1 MHNFTYNQIMFF
13 KLDSFTLTGIEAIKI
28 NVEIYIS
35 NGMPSFTIV
44 GLPDKSINEARD
56 RVKASIINSGFK
68 FPIKK
73 IIINLSP
80 TDLRKEGS
88 IFDLPIALAILK
100 ISGQVESDFFEM
112 SSFIGEL
119 SLNGDIDP
127 VRGILSMAQKSAE
140 MGKKYFFIPHGNIK
154 EAILIKNIFIIGCT
168 SLSGCIEILKSR
180 DGINKYIVK
189 NTEHN
194 FTSSSKKYNVD
205 FSEVKGQLRAK
216 RALEIAASGMHNI
229 LLVGPPGSGKS
240 MLAERI
246 ITIMPDL
253 KLDESIEVAKIHSLL
268 KRKKFEL
275 ISSRPFRNP
284 HHTISEPGLIG
295 GGVYPK
301 PGEISLA
308 HRGILFLDEFS
319 EFSRKLSE
327 ALRQPLENKSV
338 VISRNN
344 ISCRFPCSFMLVL
357 AMNPCFCGYFGD
369 DSKKCRCSTKEVE
382 KYWKKL
388 SGPIIDRIDMQAK
401 LPRIKEEN
409 FFADE
414 KIENSDDIGARVRNA
429 ILIQEERYK
438 NREIK
443 YNTEAGPEFINNW
456 IGKSDNL
463 KKIIIDFS
471 KRAQLTSRGIAS
483 IIKVSRTIA
492 DLEGNISISEN
503 HLIEAF
509 QYKISNII

>member
-1 MHNFTYNQIMFF
+1 MNIKAYNQIMFF
-13 KLDSFTLTGIEAIKI
+13 KLDSFTLTGIEAIKVT
-28 NVEIYIS
+28 VEIHIS

-68 FPIKK
+68 FPVKK

-88 IFDLPIALAILK
+88 LFDLPIALAILK
-100 ISGQVESDFFEM
+100 ISGQIESDFFEI

-119 SLNGDIDP
+119 SLNGAIDP

-140 MGKKYFFIPHGNIK
+140 MKKQYFFIPVANVK
-154 EAILIKNIFIIGCT
+154 EAILIKNIFIIGCS
-168 SLSGCIEILKSR
+168 SLTNCIEILKSR
-180 DGINKYIVK
+180 DIINKYISK
-189 NTEHN
+189 NTEN
-194 FTSSSKKYNVD
+194 SSNYLPKKYSVD
-205 FSEVKGQLRAK
+205 FSEVRGQLRAR

-229 LLVGPPGSGKS
+229 LLIGPPGSGKS
-240 MLAERI
+240 MLAERT

-253 KLDESIEVAKIHSLL
+253 NLDESIEVTKIHSLI
-268 KRKKFEL
+268 KRKRYEL

-284 HHTISEPGLIG
+284 HHTITETGLIG

-301 PGEISLA
+301 PGEVSLA
-308 HRGILFLDEFS
+308 HRGVLFLDEFS
-319 EFSRKLSE
+319 EFSMRLSE
-327 ALRQPLENKSV
+327 ALRQPLENKCI
-338 VISRNN
+338 VINRNN

-369 DSKKCRCSTKEVE
+369 DNKKCRCSIREVE

-388 SGPIIDRIDMQAK
+388 SGPIIDRIDMQTK
-401 LPRIKEEN
+401 LPRLKEEH
-409 FFADE
+409 FFEDK
-414 KIENSDDIGARVRNA
+414 KIENSHEIGIRVGNA
-429 ILIQEERYK
+429 IIIQEQRYK
-438 NREIK
+438 NEEIK
-443 YNTEAGPEFINNW
+443 YNSEAGPAYINSW
-456 IGKSDNL
+456 IGKNNNL

-471 KRAQLTSRGIAS
+471 KTTQLTARGIAS
-483 IIKVSRTIA
+483 LIKVSRTIA
-492 DLEGNISISEN
+492 DLDGQPEISEN
-503 HLIEAF
+503 HLAEAF

>member
-1 MHNFTYNQIMFF
+1 MFF
-13 KLDSFTLTGIEAIKI
+13 KLDSFTLIGIEAIKVT
-28 NVEIYIS
+28 VEIHIS

-88 IFDLPIALAILK
+88 LFDLPIALAILK
-100 ISGQVESDFFEM
+100 ISGQIESDFFEM

-119 SLNGDIDP
+119 SLNGAIDP

-140 MGKKYFFIPHGNIK
+140 MEKKYFFIPEGNTK
-154 EAILIKNIFIIGCT
+154 EAVLIKNIFIIGCT

-180 DGINKYIVK
+180 DGINKYITK
-189 NTEHN
+189 NIEQN
-194 FTSSSKKYNVD
+194 SNSSAKKYNVD
-205 FSEVKGQLRAK
+205 FSEVRGQLRAR

-229 LLVGPPGSGKS
+229 LLIGPPGSGKS
-240 MLAERI
+240 MLAERT

-253 KLDESIEVAKIHSLL
+253 KLDESIEVTKIYSLV
-268 KRKKFEL
+268 KRKRYEL

-284 HHTISEPGLIG
+284 HHTISETGLIG
-295 GGVYPK
+295 GGVYPR

-308 HRGILFLDEFS
+308 HRGVLFLDEFS
-319 EFSRKLSE
+319 EFSIKLSE
-327 ALRQPLENKSV
+327 ALRQPLENKSI
-338 VISRNN
+338 VINRNN
-344 ISCRFPCSFMLVL
+344 VSCRFPCSFMLVL

-369 DSKKCRCSTKEVE
+369 DNKKCKCSIREVE

-388 SGPIIDRIDMQAK
+388 SGPIIDRIDMQTK
-401 LPRIKEEN
+401 LPRLKEEH
-409 FFADE
+409 FFADKE
-414 KIENSDDIGARVRNA
+414 VENSEDIGVRVRNA

-438 NREIK
+438 NEKIK
-443 YNTEAGPEFINNW
+443 YNSEAGPEYVNNW
-456 IGKSDNL
+456 IGKRDNL

-471 KRAQLTSRGIAS
+471 KRVQLTSRGIAS

-492 DLEGNISISEN
+492 DLEGKTSISEN

-509 QYKISNII
+509 QYRISNII